1 MVVLV
6 VYDVHFVVA
15 DVGLIDFLLFL
26 VLVFFQENDIL
37 AVLALDNDFLL
48 LFELADS
55 PLAHGFFVEEELL
68 ILVEVGRAVLGV
80 EG

>member
-26 VLVFFQENDIL
+26 VLVFFQEHDIL

-68 ILVEVGRAVLGV
+68 ILVEVGRAVLRV

>member
-6 VYDVHFVVA
+6 VNDVHFVVA

-37 AVLALDNDFLL
+37 AVLALDDDFLL
-48 LFELADS
+48 LFELTDS
-55 PLAHGFFVEEELL
+55 PLAHGFFVEEKLFVF
-68 ILVEVGRAVLGV
+68 VEVGRAVLWV